1 MKHQDERALIEG
13 CHNLGC
19 SLSQESLSKFRTYLE
34 LLLSWNRR
42 INLFSRRDEPH
53 LVFRHILPSLAPLAV
68 LPEGPFRAVDIGS
81 GAGFPGIPIKILRRD
96 IRITLVESRRMKAL
110 FLRKVV
116 EELGL
121 EGAEV
126 IWTRAEELARDPAHR
141 RSYDWALAR
150 AVAELPTIIEYAT
163 PLLREGGGI
172 LTYKSSERS
181 AAELTGVHIR
191 WEAYEIRPHPS
202 MEPVSLVILRV

>member
-1 MKHQDERALIEG
+1 MKHQDEVALVEA
-13 CHNLGC
+13 CRNLGYP
-19 SLSQESLSKFRTYLE
+19 LPPESLSKFRTYLK

-53 LVFRHILPSLAPLAV
+53 LVFRHVLPSLAPLAV
-68 LPEGPFRAVDIGS
+68 LPEGSFRSVDIGS

-96 IRITLVESRRMKAL
+96 VRITLVESKRMKAL

-121 EGAEV
+121 EGTEV

-141 RSYDWALAR
+141 HSYDWVLAR
-150 AVAELPTIIEYAT
+150 AVAELPTIVEYAT

-181 AAELTGVHIR
+181 AAELAGMHIR
-191 WEAYEIRPHPS
+191 WEVHKVRPHPS
-202 MEPVSLVILRV
+202 MEPVSLTILRL

>member
-1 MKHQDERALIEG
+1 
-13 CHNLGC
+13 
-19 SLSQESLSKFRTYLE
+19 
-34 LLLSWNRR
+34 
-42 INLFSRRDEPH
+42 
-53 LVFRHILPSLAPLAV
+53 
-68 LPEGPFRAVDIGS
+68 VDIGS
-81 GAGFPGIPIKILRRD
+81 GAGFPGIPIKILRQD
-96 IRITLVESRRMKAL
+96 IRITLVESRRMRAL

-191 WEAYEIRPHPS
+191 WETYEVHPHPS

>member
-1 MKHQDERALIEG
+1 M
-13 CHNLGC
+13 
-19 SLSQESLSKFRTYLE
+19 LSKFWTYLE

-42 INLFSRRDEPH
+42 INLFSRGDEPY

-68 LPEGPFRAVDIGS
+68 LPEGPFRSVDIGS

-96 IRITLVESRRMKAL
+96 IRITLAESRRMRAL

-121 EGAEV
+121 EGVEV

-150 AVAELPTIIEYAT
+150 AVTDLPTLIEYAT
-163 PLLREGGGI
+163 PLLSEGGGI
-172 LTYKSSERS
+172 LTYKSSEHT
-181 AAELTGVHIR
+181 AAELAGVHIR
-191 WEAYEIRPHPS
+191 WEVRKVRPHPS
-202 MEPVSLVILRV
+202 IKPVSLVVLRL